1 MGDDK
6 LVELYRQ
13 HRTFQDKYTY
23 FILAAAASG
32 IALVV
37 NNTQDEVISLT
48 MIPLAA
54 AVICWGFSFYY
65 GCRHLN
71 YVSSN
76 LYANIDLLKVERGI
90 HPDVGQHP
98 EKMIAASQG
107 IRQAFENNSDKASKL
122 AINQFNL
129 LISGAIFYLIWHT
142 IEMVVRTI
150 K

>member
-54 AVICWGFSFYY
+54 AVTCWGFSPKFP
-65 GCRHLN
+65 GN
-71 YVSSN
+71 FIAFVS
-76 LYANIDLLKVERGI
+76 
-90 HPDVGQHP
+90 
-98 EKMIAASQG
+98 
-107 IRQAFENNSDKASKL
+107 
-122 AINQFNL
+122 
-129 LISGAIFYLIWHT
+129 
-142 IEMVVRTI
+142 
-150 K
+150 